1 MFKFFQLIL
10 WLYISTVGC
19 TRKYFETFVIEPQQS
34 SRNAISLEQ
43 FKWPNGI
50 VHYIFDSSYNESD
63 RNSVLTAMDLIVQ
76 KTCVK
81 FVEKT
86 PNQVEHIRFLKSQN
100 GECGSNVG
108 YRPNQVKPLDV
119 TFSADCLGLRGA
131 VQHELLH
138 VLGLFHEQ
146 CRPDRDDY
154 VEILWSHIDPLFR
167 RNFEK
172 GGYSILTTFDL
183 PYDYESLMHYP
194 GNAFAK
200 RGENVTIRSKKDPA
214 QRLGQSVGPTFYD
227 LEKIRRMYHCK

>member
-1 MFKFFQLIL
+1 MLKIFQLIL
-10 WLYISTVGC
+10 WLYISTVVC
-19 TRKYFETFVIEPQQS
+19 TRNFFETFVIEPQQS

-43 FKWPNGI
+43 FKWPDGT
-50 VHYIFDSSYNESD
+50 VPYVFDSTYNEND
-63 RNSVLTAMDLIVQ
+63 QNSVLTAMDLIVE

-108 YRPNQVKPLDV
+108 YRPKQAKPLDV
-119 TFSADCLGLRGA
+119 TFSAGTVYITILNIFLIKFSLTIDCLGLRGA

-154 VEILWSHIDPLFR
+154 VDILWSNIDPRFR

-200 RGENVTIRSKKDPA
+200 RGENVTIRSK
-214 QRLGQSVGPTFYD
+214 VYD
-227 LEKIRRMYHCK
+227 